1 MEKKIELLPVKS
13 GFFFYV
19 CRYKNEKELN
29 CNPKT
34 KFITVCN
41 TAFGSLEKCA
51 AEMVRIIRR
60 DPGKYTMHQPKN
72 QTNQ

>member
-1 MEKKIELLPVKS
+1 MEKKIELLPVKI
-13 GFFFYV
+13 GGYFYV
-19 CRYKNEKELN
+19 ARHKNEKELN
-29 CNPKT
+29 VDSK
-34 KFITVCN
+34 KKLITVNN

-60 DPGKYTMHQPKN
+60 DPGKYTMHQPNN